1 MPVVKRAKGYGV
13 ENVPPS
19 KKPMTKA
26 KAEAQLRAVEA
37 SKHASRK
44 SCK

>member
-1 MPVVKRAKGYGV
+1 MPVIKRAKGYGV

-26 KAEAQLRAVEA
+26 EAQAQLRAVEA
-37 SKHASRK
+37 SKARRGK
-44 SCK
+44 SGK